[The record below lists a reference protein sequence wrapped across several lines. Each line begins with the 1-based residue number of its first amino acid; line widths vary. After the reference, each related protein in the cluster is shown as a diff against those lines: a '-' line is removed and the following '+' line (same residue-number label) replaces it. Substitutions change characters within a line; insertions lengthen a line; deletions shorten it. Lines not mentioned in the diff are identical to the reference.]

1 MILQTAKF
9 ERFSLDGS
17 PSKTL
22 VDEFITC
29 QNTLLSEFLLYD
41 PAAEGD
47 EFKIDF
53 TMHSDMAKRLAAADA
68 KFTSDGLKAHVEG
81 KTGTAAV
88 NMNHL
93 NSTQLDPHLWNAAMD
108 YFNTVYGTFS
118 PIEELLGRSASPQL
132 NCTRTVTTWVSSVS
146 AGRPTPRSKAA
157 LMAQRRSGVRA
168 HYTSSSGAFR
178 RATAEHTPNRQLN
191 NARHQDGY
199 VPDYVNGHL
208 EMLFDNITEAYSQ
221 RKMRV
226 DPKQIQHL
234 LLWEHL
240 QGCHP

>member
-1 MILQTAKF
+1 
-9 ERFSLDGS
+9 
-17 PSKTL
+17 
-22 VDEFITC
+22 
-29 QNTLLSEFLLYD
+29 
-41 PAAEGD
+41 
-47 EFKIDF
+47 
-53 TMHSDMAKRLAAADA
+53 
-68 KFTSDGLKAHVEG
+68 
-81 KTGTAAV
+81 
-88 NMNHL
+88 
-93 NSTQLDPHLWNAAMD
+93 
-108 YFNTVYGTFS
+108 
-118 PIEELLGRSASPQL
+118 
-132 NCTRTVTTWVSSVS
+132 
-146 AGRPTPRSKAA
+146 
-157 LMAQRRSGVRA
+157 MAQRRSGVRA